1 MFFLGHGADV
11 NSFAGQFVHYDRGS
25 TPLHKTV
32 MTDQLEM
39 ARLLVARG
47 ADVLLGDKR
56 FNSHP
61 FGWCFYNDISSEL
74 EELLKKRYENA
85 LAAP

>member
-1 MFFLGHGADV
+1 M
-11 NSFAGQFVHYDRGS
+11 
-25 TPLHKTV
+25 
-32 MTDQLEM
+32 
-39 ARLLVARG
+39 
-47 ADVLLGDKR
+47 GDKR

>member
-1 MFFLGHGADV
+1 
-11 NSFAGQFVHYDRGS
+11 
-25 TPLHKTV
+25 
-32 MTDQLEM
+32 M

-61 FGWCFYNDISSEL
+61 FGWCFYNDTSSEL

>member
-1 MFFLGHGADV
+1 MFFLDPGADV

-61 FGWCFYNDISSEL
+61 FGWCFYSR
-74 EELLKKRYENA
+74 LLI
-85 LAAP
+85 